1 MRDDPRLKQALIDKG
16 VILHAP
22 ASSLVADLDPE
33 RIEAGVEIFP
43 GSSVV
48 GSRTLLGAGTRLGR
62 AGGGWF
68 EDLQAGRQ
76 VEVFG
81 GFCQDCV
88 LLDRVRIRG
97 QAELRFGT
105 LLEEASSAAHHVG
118 LKMAVLLPRVT
129 LGSLVNLADVLV
141 AGGRGGPDFT
151 EIGSVFAL
159 YNYSPQGDKWASRF
173 GDVPEGVFLRS
184 PRIFVGGQAQIVS
197 PVHIG
202 YGSVVAAG
210 GGLRHDLPAGRLA
223 AEAAPVLDR
232 DFDPARYGPL
242 HRKLLRSAELIGN
255 LAALCDWYDAV
266 RIPLAAGDP
275 LRAELFRAARRQ
287 IEAGARERVARL
299 DALVGRLPASQA
311 RHEAALDRADPEQ
324 GARHQA
330 CLAEHAAILASWPRA
345 RTALLEPWRSN
356 GDPAEPALQAIA
368 SRLAQAM
375 AQGADYLASVRDAL
389 DPAAIESGRA
399 VLQRRVDR
407 VVQASGFPA
416 LANASQPPDVV
427 T

>member
-16 VILHAP
+16 VIIHAP
-22 ASSLVADLDPE
+22 AASLVADLDPA

-48 GSRTLLGAGTRLGR
+48 GPRTLLGAGTRLGR

-81 GFCQDCV
+81 GYCQDCV
-88 LLDRVRIRG
+88 LLDGVRVRG

-105 LLEEASSAAHHVG
+105 LLEEACSAAHQVG
-118 LKMAVLLPRVT
+118 LKMAILMPQVT
-129 LGSLVNLADVLV
+129 LGSLVNLADALV

-210 GGLRHDLPAGRLA
+210 GALRHDLPAGRLA
-223 AEAAPVLDR
+223 AEAAPLLDR

-242 HRKLLRSAELIGN
+242 RRKLLRSAEQVGN
-255 LAALCDWYDAV
+255 LAALTAWYDAV
-266 RIPLAAGDP
+266 RIPLAA
-275 LRAELFRAARRQ
+275 AEPFRSALYQSARRQ

-299 DALVGRLPASQA
+299 ETLVAKLPASQA
-311 RHEAALDRADPEQ
+311 GHQAALETADPNQ
-324 GARHQA
+324 RARHQA
-330 CLAEHAAILASWPRA
+330 CLAEQVAIQAGWPVARATLLGPWQPNGEAAAPALAAIAGCLAPA
-345 RTALLEPWRSN
+345 VAEGQGYVEALR
-356 GDPAEPALQAIA
+356 G
-368 SRLAQAM
+368 R
-375 AQGADYLASVRDAL
+375 L
-389 DPAAIESGRA
+389 DPAAIELGRA
-399 VLQRRVDR
+399 VLQAMVDR
-407 VVQASGFPA
+407 VVQGSGFLA
-416 LANASQPPDVV
+416 LPEASRPPIVV
-427 T
+427 R